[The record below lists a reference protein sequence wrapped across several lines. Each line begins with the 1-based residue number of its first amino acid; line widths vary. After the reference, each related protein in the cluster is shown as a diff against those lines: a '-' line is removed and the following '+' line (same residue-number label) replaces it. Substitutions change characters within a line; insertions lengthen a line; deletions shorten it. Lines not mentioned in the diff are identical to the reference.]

1 MSRENVEVIHKLT
14 EAFNR
19 HDLDALSEIS
29 DEDAEFISL
38 LTAIEA
44 GGATYRAPNLWVDYF
59 AAMDEAWEAWHVED
73 LRVFDAGDEQAAA
86 IFRIVGKG
94 RSSGARVDQVLGIAY
109 RFRGG
114 KLWRLRSYMDSADAS
129 KLSGCGSRRL
139 PSARKALARSGFC
152 FHAREVLP
160 STACGTPRC
169 WRILGN
175 VEQAQVDGYLRGF
188 DAFSRGDLEAWLAE
202 APDEGR

>member
-1 MSRENVEVIHKLT
+1 MNTAIVGPQRAQTHTVRGLQNRQGGAALRLEGSIPSPLRQRDTARPMSRENVEVIHKLA

-19 HDLDALSEIS
+19 HDLEALSALS

-44 GGATYRAPNLWVDYF
+44 GGATYRGPNIWVDYF
-59 AAMDEAWEAWHVED
+59 AAMDEAWTEWQVED

-94 RSSGARVDQVLGIAY
+94 RSSGARADQLLGITH

-114 KLWRLRSYMDSADAS
+114 KLWRMRAYMDPEEA
-129 KLSGCGSRRL
+129 
-139 PSARKALARSGFC
+139 
-152 FHAREVLP
+152 
-160 STACGTPRC
+160 
-169 WRILGN
+169 
-175 VEQAQVDGYLRGF
+175 
-188 DAFSRGDLEAWLAE
+188 LEAVGLRA
-202 APDEGR
+202 